1 MRLGV
6 GVGGDVAN
14 KGFVIKSVTTACRW
28 CSILPLRELRYLY
41 TKPTIT
47 G

>member
-1 MRLGV
+1 M
-6 GVGGDVAN
+6 AN
-14 KGFVIKSVTTACRW
+14 KGRGIKSVTTARRW
-28 CSILPLRELRYLY
+28 CSILPLRELEYLY

>member
-1 MRLGV
+1 MRLG
-6 GVGGDVAN
+6 GEVAN
-14 KGFVIKSVTTACRW
+14 KGCGIKSVTTACRW
-28 CSILPLRELRYLY
+28 CSILPLRELKYLY